1 MGIKSTKAK
10 QKYKDEVTQW
20 YIQTNETIDEGI
32 NTIKEEDL
40 KPKKLEIK
48 IRTVKRSI
56 HEIEIH
62 LLKKIWLRKAFKT
75 FKQNCQPPAYHKIM
89 TKEFL
94 RMYLL
99 KWRFIK
105 DYGLDRY
112 SNIYDKN
119 EVLLYKT
126 KGKVVDEQIKHEFVI
141 EKEEQSTQY
150 TPIENVISPLKQ
162 MEIKA
167 VHKIKKER
175 KNEK

>member
-1 MGIKSTKAK
+1 
-10 QKYKDEVTQW
+10 
-20 YIQTNETIDEGI
+20 
-32 NTIKEEDL
+32 
-40 KPKKLEIK
+40 
-48 IRTVKRSI
+48 
-56 HEIEIH
+56 
-62 LLKKIWLRKAFKT
+62 
-75 FKQNCQPPAYHKIM
+75 
-89 TKEFL
+89 
-94 RMYLL
+94 MYLL